1 MTDAFKLVQ
10 ISQARRRQ
18 AATSV
23 EHSMPTQ
30 QEIEELYKERITPE
44 TDLPPMQ
51 PLFEM
56 FDVPC
61 FYRGELVADC
71 GKAKS
76 GKTFFLS
83 IVMAGCLTQKAL
95 ALKRF
100 CPTERTALE
109 LRSLATEGT
118 QEITER
124 ASQAKSL
131 ALTDDTDYTDMKPL
145 RVLWIDTE
153 QSQQSTQEIL
163 RDRIIPLAENNSP
176 AEIISPAERA
186 EIAEMTSQAKG
197 VSPTERTALE
207 LRSLAT
213 EGTQE
218 ITERDKSLT
227 DSTDDTD
234 SPSQREVSVISAIS
248 VGQKIDETV
257 YAFNLRGLGYER
269 RQRMVEVAVRAI
281 KPDIVILDGI
291 KDLMTDINDAVQA
304 TVIMEKLMALAK
316 EMNCCI
322 VCVLHQNKSEQ
333 DRNMRGSI
341 GTELTNK
348 AFEVFQCE
356 IINENNGKTDTFKVT
371 HTYSRKK
378 KMKQNFYYCINDQ
391 GLPEWC
397 PDYHEKPR
405 DTHGRWISPKALA
418 EDDEAPASEAELR
431 KLFTNAMEG
440 RNKRPFRE
448 VMAIAL
454 KRCGVADSTTYYRL
468 LEQAGAM
475 GIISMAYHP
484 ETQEKWI
491 VYDDGSLPF

>member
-10 ISQARRRQ
+10 ISQARKKPSSAER
-18 AATSV
+18 TI
-23 EHSMPTQ
+23 PTQ
-30 QEIEELYKERITPE
+30 QEIDELFKERITPE

-56 FDVPC
+56 FGVPC

-83 IVMAGCLTQKAL
+83 ILMAGCLTEKAL
-95 ALKRF
+95 ALRRY
-100 CPTERTALE
+100 CHTENTERTE
-109 LRSLATEGT
+109 RTE
-118 QEITER
+118 
-124 ASQAKSL
+124 
-131 ALTDDTDYTDMKPL
+131 MKPL
-145 RVLWIDTE
+145 RVLWMDTE

-163 RDRIIPLAENNSP
+163 KDRIIPL
-176 AEIISPAERA
+176 
-186 EIAEMTSQAKG
+186 
-197 VSPTERTALE
+197 
-207 LRSLAT
+207 
-213 EGTQE
+213 
-218 ITERDKSLT
+218 
-227 DSTDDTD
+227 
-234 SPSQREVSVISAIS
+234 SAAS
-248 VGQKIDETV
+248 DLNETF
-257 YAFNLRGLGYER
+257 YAFNLRGLGYDR

-304 TVIMEKLMALAK
+304 TIIMEKLMGLAK

-356 IINENNGKTDTFKVT
+356 VISENNEKTDTFKVT
-371 HTYSRKK
+371 HTYSRKQ
-378 KMKQNFYYCINDQ
+378 KMKQKFYYCINDK

-397 PDYHEKPR
+397 PDYQEKPR
-405 DTHGRWISPKALA
+405 DAQGRWISPRTLS
-418 EDDEAPASEAELR
+418 EDYETFENEADLR

-440 RNKRPFRE
+440 HTQRPFNE

-454 KRCGVADSTTYYRL
+454 KKCGIIDAKAYYRSL
-468 LEQAGAM
+468 DQAVAL
-475 GIISMAYHP
+475 GIVRKEVHP
-484 ETQEKWI
+484 ETGKTWL
-491 VYDDGSLPF
+491 VLDDGILPF